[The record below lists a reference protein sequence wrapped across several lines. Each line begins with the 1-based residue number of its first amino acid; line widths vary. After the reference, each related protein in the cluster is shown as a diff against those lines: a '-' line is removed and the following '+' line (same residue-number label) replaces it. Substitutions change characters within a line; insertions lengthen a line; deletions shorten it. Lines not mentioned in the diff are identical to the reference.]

1 MPYNGEGVQALVC
14 ALDDMKNSTLVY
26 VDLSRQRVLKCLAY
40 YEEFKSVLARCN
52 QGFDFNAEMSKACVS
67 IGEENYFR
75 LPEGK
80 KEIVALVANLLMEF
94 DRVSMLTFLHMFFP
108 AKTETESFDFFMQGV
123 VEPFKLALVDLV
135 VNGIEETPKVVERT
149 VEFASAGVQ
158 QQAEHLI
165 RDVYYVINSASI
177 DDELRSNLSVM
188 LEGFAAALD
197 ARDSLMIRAIWLGFK
212 GALEAARLC
221 KKEVAQI
228 DEVLRQYLLS
238 K

>member
-26 VDLSRQRVLKCLAY
+26 ADLSRQRVLKCLAY

-52 QGFDFNAEMSKACVS
+52 QGFDFNAEMTKACVV

-75 LPEGK
+75 MPEGK

-94 DRVSMLTFLHMFFP
+94 DRVSMLTFLHTFFP
-108 AKTETESFDFFMQGV
+108 ATTEKESYDFFMQGV
-123 VEPFKLALVDLV
+123 VEPFKLAIVDLV
-135 VNGIEETPKVVERT
+135 VNGIEDAPKVVERT
-149 VEFASAGVQ
+149 VEFASSGVQ
-158 QQAEHLI
+158 QQAEHLV
-165 RDVYYVINSASI
+165 RDVYYVISSASI
-177 DDELRSNLSVM
+177 DEELRSNLSVM

-197 ARDSLMIRAIWLGFK
+197 MRDSLMIRAIWLGFK
-212 GALEAARLC
+212 GALEAAKLC
-221 KKEVAQI
+221 KKEVEQI